1 VIKQATQKGLL
12 TSHGVTDVFHYAP
25 LHYIL
30 FIARSQSLCSKNELR
45 RLGYDISHFRRTSR
59 RPDEQRGFSD
69 YVHLTLNQFPPIL
82 KAKLAGG
89 FPHFEVRVRAE
100 DVEKGTVHL
109 CRYNIAKCRF
119 LRRGMKTGFTASEAN
134 GQYHDE
140 KQIPTAETIAECN
153 DLLTHNLER
162 NMIEVLVPRKLEL
175 PTNTRLIFFSPT
187 DRELADELLQPLKLG
202 WQCQLA
208 KDTTYNAE
216 TRCMAKVRL
225 FLDHAIADPQWR
237 GDGLDFDNV

>member
-1 VIKQATQKGLL
+1 
-12 TSHGVTDVFHYAP
+12 
-25 LHYIL
+25 
-30 FIARSQSLCSKNELR
+30 
-45 RLGYDISHFRRTSR
+45 
-59 RPDEQRGFSD
+59 
-69 YVHLTLNQFPPIL
+69 
-82 KAKLAGG
+82 
-89 FPHFEVRVRAE
+89 
-100 DVEKGTVHL
+100 
-109 CRYNIAKCRF
+109 
-119 LRRGMKTGFTASEAN
+119 MKTGFTASEAN
-134 GQYHDE
+134 GQYHGE